1 VNVAALLSARAL
13 ARRREMA
20 VRAALGGTR
29 GRLAAQ
35 LLTEIG
41 LLFALGAAG
50 GLALALAAT
59 RALERLSVPGD
70 VPIRFVLT
78 PDLRVLA
85 FAVAVSLAMGML
97 VGLAPVRRALDVNV
111 ATPLRDGAGGSSAR
125 RGPLGGALVS
135 GQLALSLVLL
145 VGAGLFL
152 RALQRGA
159 AIHPGFESRR
169 VVTAPLDAAAWG
181 YDEARARTL
190 TRALAERLAR
200 LPDVRAVSYA
210 TSAPLTLR
218 SSGGDIERAGGGG
231 TLPVQLLGVAP
242 GYFAVLQQPLVA
254 GRDVAP
260 SDGAAGGRVAVVNQ
274 TLVRRL
280 WPDAAG
286 EADAVGRSFGYQ
298 GTRVTVVGVVRDAR
312 HVSLAEPVAPLVYL
326 PLAQHWESRQVL
338 LVRTAGDAGASAGTV
353 ARALGEAMRA
363 LDPELPRPAVA
374 TLDDAMGIGIL
385 PQRVAAL
392 VTASLG
398 AVGVL
403 LAAVGLYGTMA
414 YAARRRSR
422 EVGIRVALGAR
433 RADVRRLILG
443 EAGRLAAAGLVVGLG
458 LAAAGTQLLRGLLFG
473 LSPLDPLTY
482 AATAALLAGV
492 ALVASW
498 LPAREA
504 AAASP
509 MRVLRE
515 EG

>member
-1 VNVAALLSARAL
+1 V
-13 ARRREMA
+13 
-20 VRAALGGTR
+20 G
-29 GRLAAQ
+29 
-35 LLTEIG
+35 
-41 LLFALGAAG
+41 
-50 GLALALAAT
+50 
-59 RALERLSVPGD
+59 P
-70 VPIRFVLT
+70 RFT
-78 PDLRVLA
+78 
-85 FAVAVSLAMGML
+85 
-97 VGLAPVRRALDVNV
+97 
-111 ATPLRDGAGGSSAR
+111 
-125 RGPLGGALVS
+125 
-135 GQLALSLVLL
+135 
-145 VGAGLFL
+145 
-152 RALQRGA
+152 
-159 AIHPGFESRR
+159 PGFEARG
-169 VVTAPLDAAAWG
+169 VVTAPLDAATWG
-181 YDEARARTL
+181 YDEARARTF
-190 TRALAERLAR
+190 TRALAERLAQV
-200 LPDVRAVSYA
+200 PDVRAVSYA
-210 TSAPLTLR
+210 TSVPLTLQ
-218 SSGGDIERAGGGG
+218 SSGGDIEPAGPSGGAAGRGG
-231 TLPVQLLGVAP
+231 TLPVQLLRVAP
-242 GYFAVLQQPLVA
+242 GYFAVLRQPLVA

-260 SDGAAGGRVAVVNQ
+260 SDGAASGRVAVVNQ

-280 WPDAAG
+280 WPDATSETGAI
-286 EADAVGRSFGYQ
+286 GRTFGYQ
-298 GTRVTVVGVVRDAR
+298 GARVTVVGVVRDAR
-312 HVSLAEPVAPLVYL
+312 HASLAEPPAPLVYL

-338 LVRTAGDAGASAGTV
+338 LVSTARDADASAGAV
-353 ARALGEAMRA
+353 ARALGEVMQG

-374 TLDDAMGIGIL
+374 TLEDAMGIGVL

-414 YAARRRSR
+414 YAARRRRR

-443 EAGRLAAAGLVVGLG
+443 EAGRLTTAGLVAGLG

-515 EG
+515 ES

>member
-1 VNVAALLSARAL
+1 
-13 ARRREMA
+13 
-20 VRAALGGTR
+20 
-29 GRLAAQ
+29 
-35 LLTEIG
+35 
-41 LLFALGAAG
+41 
-50 GLALALAAT
+50 
-59 RALERLSVPGD
+59 
-70 VPIRFVLT
+70 
-78 PDLRVLA
+78 
-85 FAVAVSLAMGML
+85 
-97 VGLAPVRRALDVNV
+97 
-111 ATPLRDGAGGSSAR
+111 
-125 RGPLGGALVS
+125 
-135 GQLALSLVLL
+135 
-145 VGAGLFL
+145 
-152 RALQRGA
+152 
-159 AIHPGFESRR
+159 
-169 VVTAPLDAAAWG
+169 
-181 YDEARARTL
+181 
-190 TRALAERLAR
+190 
-200 LPDVRAVSYA
+200 
-210 TSAPLTLR
+210 
-218 SSGGDIERAGGGG
+218 
-231 TLPVQLLGVAP
+231 
-242 GYFAVLQQPLVA
+242 
-254 GRDVAP
+254 
-260 SDGAAGGRVAVVNQ
+260 
-274 TLVRRL
+274 
-280 WPDAAG
+280 
-286 EADAVGRSFGYQ
+286 
-298 GTRVTVVGVVRDAR
+298 
-312 HVSLAEPVAPLVYL
+312 
-326 PLAQHWESRQVL
+326 
-338 LVRTAGDAGASAGTV
+338 
-353 ARALGEAMRA
+353 MRA

-374 TLDDAMGIGIL
+374 TLEDAMGIGIL